1 MSTFSFD
8 KSQKLKSDKIIG
20 QLFQSGK
27 SVAKFPIRLVWM
39 PVATREE
46 DSLFQIAVT
55 VPKKNFKSAV
65 SRNRI
70 KRQLREAYRL
80 NKSILYQSIT
90 DTSVHYAMMILYT
103 GKEGFAYAHIEHSL
117 IKAMRLMLREVGVQG
132 YSE

>member
-39 PVATREE
+39 PVVSREV

-80 NKSILYQSIT
+80 NKSILYQSFT
-90 DTSVHYAMMILYT
+90 DPSIHYAMMILYT
-103 GKEGFAYAHIEHSL
+103 GKEAFAYAHIEHSL
-117 IKAMRLMLREVGVQG
+117 VRAMWLMVREVGVQG
-132 YSE
+132 DSE